1 MLLWTLE
8 SRSYTFV
15 FHCVCHTWH
24 NSWNAIKHHQFCQ
37 YYCTLAFFGRSIQS
51 TCFSRPFMFF
61 FPVIF
66 ASLCSSRFRTSERKA
81 GERRSTPGLSQKNWA
96 AYFATLSQFPSRS
109 RAFGK
114 GKETA
119 ATQARFLPTIC
130 CRAEKIK
137 FTLDDS
143 NTESSK
149 I

>member
-1 MLLWTLE
+1 
-8 SRSYTFV
+8 
-15 FHCVCHTWH
+15 
-24 NSWNAIKHHQFCQ
+24 
-37 YYCTLAFFGRSIQS
+37 
-51 TCFSRPFMFF
+51 MFF

-66 ASLCSSRFRTSERKA
+66 ATLCSSRFRTSERKA
-81 GERRSTPGLSQKNWA
+81 GERRSTPGLSQKIWA
-96 AYFATLSQFPSRS
+96 AYFATLSQFSSRS

-114 GKETA
+114 GEETA

-143 NTESSK
+143 NTGSSK